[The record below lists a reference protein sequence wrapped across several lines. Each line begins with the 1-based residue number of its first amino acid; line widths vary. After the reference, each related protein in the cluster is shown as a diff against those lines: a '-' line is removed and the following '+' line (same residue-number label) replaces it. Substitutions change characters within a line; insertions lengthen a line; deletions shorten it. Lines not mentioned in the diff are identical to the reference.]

1 MNPTHLIL
9 LHRRR
14 LLQLSKSR
22 NITET
27 SNFLSPT
34 TAAAADG
41 EPTFQPVNN
50 DSPSSSSSA
59 TAAGMRPFEP
69 ATHFDSSMALT
80 ILVLLTA
87 LFFMGFFSVYIRR
100 FGGGGGGPPSSAAA
114 GPRRQEKRRGG
125 LDPSAVRSLPL
136 VAYGGDGRHRGAAG
150 GCPIC
155 LTEFEEGEAVKL
167 IPYCG
172 HVFHDGCIDTWLASH
187 MTCPLCRS
195 AQLFKTGDDEG
206 GGVLGCDAA
215 QV

>member
-1 MNPTHLIL
+1 MNPTQLIL

-14 LLQLSKSR
+14 LLQLSKSG

-34 TAAAADG
+34 TAAAAAADG
-41 EPTFQPVNN
+41 VDPTFQPVNN
-50 DSPSSSSSA
+50 GSPSSSSSSA
-59 TAAGMRPFEP
+59 AAGRRPFEP

-100 FGGGGGGPPSSAAA
+100 FGGGGGRPPSSAAA
-114 GPRRQEKRRGG
+114 GPRQPENRRGG

-136 VAYGGDGRHRGAAG
+136 VAYGGDGS
-150 GCPIC
+150 CSIC
-155 LTEFEEGEAVKL
+155 LTEFEEGEAVKV

-172 HVFHDGCIDTWLASH
+172 HVFHHGCIDTWLASH
-187 MTCPLCRS
+187 VTCPLCRS
-195 AQLFKTGDDEG
+195 AQLFKRGDDEG